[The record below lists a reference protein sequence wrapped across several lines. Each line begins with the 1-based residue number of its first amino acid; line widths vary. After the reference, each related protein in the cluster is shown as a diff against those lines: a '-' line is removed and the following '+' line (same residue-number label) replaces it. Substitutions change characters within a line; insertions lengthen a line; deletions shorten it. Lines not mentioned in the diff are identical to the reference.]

1 MIKVSEV
8 IEACARA
15 AESEAVDAYATRQA
29 VDDAYNMAL
38 QHAAEAIRALAA
50 KYEGCIVAEGT
61 PGAYT
66 ILDKLTLPKE
76 TEISLSEDGYVPQL
90 IPRYEVTPLY
100 RAKEPK

>member
-8 IEACARA
+8 IEACAQIVEDKVRMVDG
-15 AESEAVDAYATRQA
+15 AE
-29 VDDAYNMAL
+29 
-38 QHAAEAIRALAA
+38 AAEAIRALAA
-50 KYEGCIVAEGT
+50 KYEGCIVAEGK